1 MSDVSVASSTP
12 TTPRPPKR
20 RLRILS
26 VDGGGIRGIIPL
38 MVLAELE
45 RRVQAVHGKAL
56 HEVFDFFTG
65 TSTGG
70 MIVSA
75 LCARSAD
82 GSVQPATAQDV
93 LNDYVDHGADIFPW
107 KVDDKLSTGW
117 GFLRRKYSHK
127 PLVEMIKSRIGDAR
141 LRDTAVELLLTS
153 YDLHG
158 ARPYFFKRWRAQQDS
173 AKRDHPLWEA
183 VRSTS
188 AAPTYF
194 EPHNLVGRDDTGR
207 ELYNRCLVD
216 GGLIANNPAMCA
228 WAEAQKMLQVFP
240 VDPDGPR
247 AHLPFNPM
255 DRDRVLLVSLGT
267 GDGDALRDGSGV
279 DATTRRYQYG
289 KVRKWWIA
297 PWAKAAISVSMD
309 GVSDTVEH
317 ELARVLIGAADVRAI
332 EEAGGSVD
340 QDYFRFQTHLTKAT
354 EPMDMANEITIP
366 ELQDL
371 GHKLV
376 QRESAQI
383 DKLVAMLA
391 P

>member
-1 MSDVSVASSTP
+1 MSDVSVASSSSSTA
-12 TTPRPPKR
+12 RSPKR

-38 MVLAELE
+38 VVLAELE
-45 RRVQAVHGKAL
+45 RRVKETHGKAL
-56 HEVFDFFTG
+56 HEVFDFFAG

-75 LCARSAD
+75 LCARSVD
-82 GSVQPATAQDV
+82 GSVQPATAADV
-93 LNDYVDHGADIFPW
+93 LKDYVDHGADIFPW
-107 KVDDKLSTGW
+107 SFSDKLATGW
-117 GFLRRKYSHK
+117 GFARRKYSHDA
-127 PLVEMIKSRIGDAR
+127 LVHMIKNRIGNAR

-158 ARPYFFKRWRAQQDS
+158 ARPYFFKRWRARQDS
-173 AKRDHPLWEA
+173 VKRDHPLWEA
-183 VRSTS
+183 VRATA
-188 AAPTYF
+188 AAPTFF
-194 EPHNLVGRDDTGR
+194 EPHNLVGRDDTGK
-207 ELYNRCLVD
+207 EVYNRCLVD

-228 WAEAQKMLQVFP
+228 WAEAQKMLQIFP
-240 VDPDGPR
+240 DDPGGPR
-247 AHLPFNPM
+247 AHLPFDPM
-255 DRDRVLLVSLGT
+255 DRDRVLIVSLGT
-267 GDGDALRDGSGV
+267 GDGDALRDGTGV
-279 DATTRRYQYG
+279 KEATRRYQYR
-289 KVRKWWIA
+289 KVRNWWIA
-297 PWAKAAISVSMD
+297 PWAKAAISASMD

-354 EPMDMANEITIP
+354 EPMDLANEVTIP

-376 QRESAQI
+376 QRESDQI
-383 DKLVAMLA
+383 DKLVAMLT